1 MVALDDYY
9 EKGSMVL
16 LFIPQD
22 LASGDM
28 APVNELIDQQ
38 NRIEGENAHFV
49 AISSQPFADLYQNQN
64 LAFPLLVDAGGSIRA
79 SYTNL
84 VAPGL
89 VGKENIFIFILDTY
103 GAPQVCLV
111 GKEPGE
117 DFVNEL
123 LSWLLYISIQCPE

>member
-38 NRIEGENAHFV
+38 KRIEGENGHFV

-64 LAFPLLVDAGGSIRA
+64 SAFPLLVDAGGSLRA
-79 SYTNL
+79 SYSNL
-84 VAPGL
+84 VASGL
-89 VGKENIFIFILDTY
+89 IGKENIFIFILDTY